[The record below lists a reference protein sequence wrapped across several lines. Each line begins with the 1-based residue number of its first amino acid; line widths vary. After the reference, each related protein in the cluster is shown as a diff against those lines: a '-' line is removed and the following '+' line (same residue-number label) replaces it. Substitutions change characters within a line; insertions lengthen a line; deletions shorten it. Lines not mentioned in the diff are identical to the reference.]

1 MRAKV
6 TYGLAEDVPA
16 LELVTA
22 DYQAQ
27 RFREHWHAGFT
38 VGVVTQHAQGF
49 HCDGVEWTA
58 GHEDLI
64 VLNPMQIHD
73 GYSIGTGWST
83 RMIYLPEETFAHLLG
98 VQGGEEGSIGRFAHP
113 VIRNPTF
120 RDLFLAWHRAM
131 DWAPN
136 VDENPLTQPLFQ
148 RMRGALIS
156 PLKSEISKN
165 EPAIRS
171 SGLTQRLGELAK
183 REHPLLAEFNAS
195 LACSRSTSWRRTKRE
210 LGLAPKAV
218 MSQLRLIEAKRMLA
232 QGATVID
239 AALECGY
246 HDQSHF
252 SREFAAA
259 YGITAGQFRRVQLLR
274 TRS

>member
-22 DYQAQ
+22 DYEAQ
-27 RFREHWHAGFT
+27 RFREHWHAGYT
-38 VGVVTQHAQGF
+38 VGVVTHNAQGF

-58 GHEDLI
+58 GPGDLI
-64 VLNPMQIHD
+64 ALNPMQIHD
-73 GYSIGTGWST
+73 GYSLGTGWST

-98 VQGGEEGSIGRFAHP
+98 VQGGEDGSVGRFARP
-113 VIRNPTF
+113 VIRNPQL

-131 DWAPN
+131 DGSPGIAGN
-136 VDENPLTQPLFQ
+136 TLTQPLFQ
-148 RMRGALIS
+148 WLKGELIPPS
-156 PLKSEISKN
+156 NPGPSRN
-165 EPAIRS
+165 EPALRA

-183 REHPLLAEFNAS
+183 REHPSLAEFNAS

-232 QGATVID
+232 RGATVID

-274 TRS
+274 AGS

>member
-6 TYGLAEDVPA
+6 TYGLAEDVSA
-16 LELVTA
+16 LEFVTA
-22 DYQAQ
+22 DYEAQ

-38 VGVVTQHAQGF
+38 VGVVTQNAQGF

-58 GHEDLI
+58 GPGDLI
-64 VLNPMQIHD
+64 ALNPLQIHD
-73 GYSIGTGWST
+73 GYSLGTGWST
-83 RMIYLPEETFAHLLG
+83 RMIYLPEETFAQLLG
-98 VQGGEEGSIGRFAHP
+98 VQGGEDGSIGRFACP
-113 VIRNPTF
+113 VIRNPQLGE
-120 RDLFLAWHRAM
+120 LFLAWHHAM
-131 DWAPN
+131 DRAPSAH
-136 VDENPLTQPLFQ
+136 ENSLTQPLFQ
-148 RMRGALIS
+148 WMKGALIS
-156 PLKSEISKN
+156 PEKPGSARN
-165 EPAIRS
+165 EPAIRT
-171 SGLTQRLGELAK
+171 SGLTQRLIELVK
-183 REHPLLAEFNAS
+183 SEHPSLAEFNAS

-210 LGLAPKAV
+210 IGLSPKAV

-274 TRS
+274 ESS